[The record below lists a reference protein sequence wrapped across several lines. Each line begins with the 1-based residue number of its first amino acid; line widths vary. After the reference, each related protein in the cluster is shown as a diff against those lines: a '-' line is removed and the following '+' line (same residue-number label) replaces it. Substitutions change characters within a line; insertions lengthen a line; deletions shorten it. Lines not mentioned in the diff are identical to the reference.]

1 MAPVGPI
8 VHQNVANKVKRP
20 VPPGIQTNGAITSSK
35 SSPSPS
41 MSAKKPP
48 PSAKQPP
55 HSASDRAITASTVR
69 PVNRARRET
78 ASQLQ
83 GRHSRNSAGLRSAS
97 LAADHSS
104 HDAEPRP
111 YIVTDSYILNK
122 FAGRPPS
129 LVCHLHTT
137 HFRFDNQDGVF
148 PYKSP
153 MKIFLDHVRSRT
165 IPHDLLSYF
174 TEAGVPFYD
183 GCLIVQVHDH
193 KSLAQAKNVAKP
205 TKGKGSVMPSSIHNY
220 NQCLTPSPNVPFPK
234 EGLSNG
240 DGSSKNNDVA
250 EKENAPVMPAP
261 EEQKDKATKPR
272 VFTMVLHPTPESLQM
287 DLLIKAST
295 PRGLGDGLG
304 QPPSTPMSLIP
315 PTPTA
320 GSMPPP
326 AKRQKREKTELDGS
340 NIYAA
345 EGQILLATNAPLVLE
360 PTKNVEETII
370 LMEAMSHPKHAEAP
384 PQPKTRKRTVAE
396 MAADEAAAAET
407 ERFMLVADERLAPN
421 ANGAQNGGAA
431 DGDASG
437 GASAFEPRFERF
449 KVLADISREHAEKK
463 EQEKLKQLEN
473 DRKLQQAK
481 QQQQQDAHGHPQNNV
496 VTNGVN
502 NAAVGTPQMANNMP
516 PQAQPRF
523 QAQITQPPAS
533 SPVAGQGTPQH
544 MSSPMVGSVP
554 MQQTNSGM
562 ANSPPRPSSV
572 VQNPAAMSVP
582 MAHNMSSRGSQQSH
596 PSGTPRMPHSTPN
609 MAQGTP
615 INRPAMV
622 ATPRM
627 SQASPPPAMMAQNS
641 QPGQGMMMNGQSM
654 NQMNPQ
660 YAAQLAQQRAVQQQ
674 QQMAMQNGLN
684 SGNMTP
690 AFAAETLDCGKIR
703 ADGHTFDLSKLGG
716 PHSVVTTRFKPSPP
730 EHYNTTYTLDIC
742 KPLKKKGGK
751 KDEECPNGTRVC
763 GITHL
768 LKSGEKETDE
778 ITNVIAIAGNLENV
792 GGSRFDA
799 TPTRLKTS
807 DSTSDKDK
815 EGVRLVLT
823 GGRDPLKGDIKK
835 TDQKAIIEFLC
846 DPKKEGTEGEWVT
859 SDQYEKRADDDKKE
873 GDGDDKDDGES
884 MIEHQLKHDNA
895 SLIWNSFDVEEKAR
909 VLRLTWYTKYACE
922 KSEDNGGSGDD
933 DSSSSHWGFFT
944 WFIIIAFLGIAG
956 YLIFSSWINFTR
968 YGARGWDLL
977 PHSDTIRD
985 IPYLLKDWI
994 RRVLNTVQGTGS
1006 RGGYSAV

>member
-97 LAADHSS
+97 LAADHSG

-174 TEAGVPFYD
+174 TDAGVPFYD

-205 TKGKGSVMPSSIHNY
+205 TKGKGSMMPSSIHNY

-234 EGLSNG
+234 ENLSNG
-240 DGSSKNNDVA
+240 DGSSKGNDVA
-250 EKENAPVMPAP
+250 EKENAPVMPAS
-261 EEQKDKATKPR
+261 EEQKDRATKPR
-272 VFTMVLHPTPESLQM
+272 VFTMVLHPTAESLQM

-320 GSMPPP
+320 GTMPPP
-326 AKRQKREKTELDGS
+326 AKRQKREKTELDSS
-340 NIYAA
+340 NIHAA

-360 PTKNVEETII
+360 PTKNLEETII

-421 ANGAQNGGAA
+421 ANGAQNGGTA

-449 KVLADISREHAEKK
+449 KVLAEISREHAEKK

-481 QQQQQDAHGHPQNNV
+481 QQQQQDAVALAQKQNAEQERLRREAAAREAQMRQAEAQRQAQARAQAANQNSQNNQNAQRVNGNQPQHGHPQNNV

-544 MSSPMVGSVP
+544 MSSPMVASVP

-572 VQNPAAMSVP
+572 VQNAAAMSVP

-596 PSGTPRMPHSTPN
+596 PSGTPRIPHSTPN
-609 MAQGTP
+609 MTQGTP

-641 QPGQGMMMNGQSM
+641 QPGQGMMMNGQAM

-684 SGNMTP
+684 SGNMSHMSPQQQQQMMQAMQRQLMATQQAQQQGNMISPQQQQQLAAQYAQQMQNMSGNQIRQFTP
-690 AFAAETLDCGKIR
+690 QMQAQFQQMMRMNQVNGQMGNSPMQRQVSGQMMPNGMNLQAFQAMQQQRQQQAQQQGNMMSPQQQQQVQQQQQAQQQMGQMGQQNPIQAQMQQQARLLFSRMMPAVAQKYGGQEHIPPDVIEKMKTQSMGQAQSLMQASMAQRRQQQQMMQQQQQQQQQQQMHQQQMQQQQMQQMQQMQGMN
-703 ADGHTFDLSKLGG
+703 GMMGG
-716 PHSVVTTRFKPSPP
+716 P
-730 EHYNTTYTLDIC
+730 
-742 KPLKKKGGK
+742 
-751 KDEECPNGTRVC
+751 
-763 GITHL
+763 
-768 LKSGEKETDE
+768 
-778 ITNVIAIAGNLENV
+778 
-792 GGSRFDA
+792 
-799 TPTRLKTS
+799 
-807 DSTSDKDK
+807 
-815 EGVRLVLT
+815 
-823 GGRDPLKGDIKK
+823 
-835 TDQKAIIEFLC
+835 
-846 DPKKEGTEGEWVT
+846 
-859 SDQYEKRADDDKKE
+859 
-873 GDGDDKDDGES
+873 
-884 MIEHQLKHDNA
+884 
-895 SLIWNSFDVEEKAR
+895 
-909 VLRLTWYTKYACE
+909 
-922 KSEDNGGSGDD
+922 
-933 DSSSSHWGFFT
+933 
-944 WFIIIAFLGIAG
+944 
-956 YLIFSSWINFTR
+956 
-968 YGARGWDLL
+968 
-977 PHSDTIRD
+977 
-985 IPYLLKDWI
+985 
-994 RRVLNTVQGTGS
+994 QGM
-1006 RGGYSAV
+1006 

>member
-1 MAPVGPI
+1 
-8 VHQNVANKVKRP
+8 
-20 VPPGIQTNGAITSSK
+20 
-35 SSPSPS
+35 

-97 LAADHSS
+97 LAADHSG

-174 TEAGVPFYD
+174 TDAGVPFYD

-205 TKGKGSVMPSSIHNY
+205 TKGKGSMMPSSIHNY

-234 EGLSNG
+234 ENLSNG
-240 DGSSKNNDVA
+240 DGSSKGNDVA

-261 EEQKDKATKPR
+261 EEQKDRATKPR
-272 VFTMVLHPTPESLQM
+272 VFTMVLHPTAESLQM

-320 GSMPPP
+320 GTMPPP
-326 AKRQKREKTELDGS
+326 AKRQKREKTELDSS
-340 NIYAA
+340 NIHAA

-360 PTKNVEETII
+360 PTKNLEETII

-421 ANGAQNGGAA
+421 ANGVQNGGTA

-449 KVLADISREHAEKK
+449 KVLAEISREHAEKK

-481 QQQQQDAHGHPQNNV
+481 QQQQQDAVALAQKQNAEQERLRREAAAREAQMRQAEAQRQAQARAQAANQNSQNNQNAQRVNGSQPQHGHPQNNV

-502 NAAVGTPQMANNMP
+502 NAAVGTPQIANNMP

-544 MSSPMVGSVP
+544 MSSPMVASVP

-572 VQNPAAMSVP
+572 VQNAAAMSVP

-609 MAQGTP
+609 MAQAP
-615 INRPAMV
+615 V
-622 ATPRM
+622 
-627 SQASPPPAMMAQNS
+627 
-641 QPGQGMMMNGQSM
+641 
-654 NQMNPQ
+654 
-660 YAAQLAQQRAVQQQ
+660 
-674 QQMAMQNGLN
+674 
-684 SGNMTP
+684 
-690 AFAAETLDCGKIR
+690 FAAETLDCGKIR

-716 PHSVVTTRFKPSPP
+716 PHSVLTTRFKPSPP

-873 GDGDDKDDGES
+873 GDGDDKDEGES
-884 MIEHQLKHDNA
+884 MIEHQLKHENA
-895 SLIWNSFDVEEKAR
+895 SLIWNSFDDEEKVR

-922 KSEDNGGSGDD
+922 KPEDNGGSGDD